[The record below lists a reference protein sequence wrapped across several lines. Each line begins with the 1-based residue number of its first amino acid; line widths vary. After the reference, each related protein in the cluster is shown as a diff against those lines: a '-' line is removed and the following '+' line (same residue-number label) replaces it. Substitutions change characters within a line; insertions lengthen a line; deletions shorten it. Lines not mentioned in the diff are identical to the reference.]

1 VSYNTSGVSLRVG
14 KHVSELIEES
24 VGGVKKCMEYS
35 KEGPWIFLY
44 AVYEF
49 FSSCSL
55 PICVQ
60 TLENS
65 KAAYNDDEKNG
76 VGWGG
81 GGFPHIIDDLK
92 RKGAKLYV
100 ERFPLSHKKEVI
112 PSTYVTLRPLIGGWV
127 AKYRGMGG

>member
-1 VSYNTSGVSLRVG
+1 MRW
-14 KHVSELIEES
+14 
-24 VGGVKKCMEYS
+24 GVKKRMEYS

-49 FSSCSL
+49 FSSYSL

-65 KAAYNDDEKNG
+65 KAADNDVEKN
-76 VGWGG
+76 GG

-92 RKGAKLYV
+92 RN
-100 ERFPLSHKKEVI
+100 
-112 PSTYVTLRPLIGGWV
+112 
-127 AKYRGMGG
+127 RGKDV